1 MIGFSGSELKDFH
14 IKAAEHAVGGHLIK
28 MNIKNVFKPPSISH
42 GIDVYAKVSDY
53 RDVVTAVCEQQVEK
67 TPVIIIADD
76 DRNYLA
82 KKLQKACI
90 HVEALWSKSFIESNA
105 ALTIFTRKQG

>member
-1 MIGFSGSELKDFH
+1 MIGFSGSELKEFH
-14 IKAAEHAVGGHLIK
+14 IKAAENAIEGNLLR
-28 MNIKNVFKPPSISH
+28 MNIKNVFKPPPINH

-53 RDVVTAVCEQQVEK
+53 RDVIAALCEQQVEK

-76 DRNYLA
+76 EKNYLA

-90 HVEALWSKSFIESNA
+90 HVEALWSKSFVESNA

>member
-14 IKAAEHAVGGHLIK
+14 IKAAENAVEGNLIR
-28 MNIKNVFKPPSISH
+28 MNIKNVFKPASICH
-42 GIDVYAKVSDY
+42 GIEVYSKVSDY

-76 DRNYLA
+76 DKNYLA

-90 HVEALWSKSFIESNA
+90 HVEVLW
-105 ALTIFTRKQG
+105 